1 MYSDWELPEPLPLP
15 EPPPRPVML
24 VGSKAHNS
32 RPYNSNWATK
42 KTFVPKTSQ
51 VFGTELPLPGLMSR
65 IMNVPDSVP
74 SLCHGSAPW
83 MPSFAMKKIV
93 LPKAWNCWIPLPFV
107 AHGLLVSLP
116 FQISLTITV
125 PDSVPS
131 LFHSSIPWVPSSARN
146 IRCSPTAVINV

>member
-24 VGSKAHNS
+24 AGSKAHNS
-32 RPYNSNWATK
+32 RPYIGKVATK
-42 KTFVPKTSQ
+42 KIFVPKTSQ
-51 VFGTELPLPGLMSR
+51 VFGTELALPGLMSR

-93 LPKAWNCWIPLPFV
+93 SPKAGNWWIPLLM
-107 AHGLLVSLP
+107 AHMSLVSLP

-146 IRCSPTAVINV
+146 IRCSPTTVINV